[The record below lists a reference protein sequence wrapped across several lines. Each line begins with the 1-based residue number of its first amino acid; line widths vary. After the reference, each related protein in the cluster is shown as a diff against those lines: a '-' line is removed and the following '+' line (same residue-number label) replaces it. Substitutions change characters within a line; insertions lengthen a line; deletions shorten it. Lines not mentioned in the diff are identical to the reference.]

1 MMKKLVVYLGVVLL
15 ILAAS
20 QACSKSGGGGG
31 SGCDGEAALNFT
43 TTPALNSTEPPA
55 PGPDFGVTVKI
66 TNLPATGATIV
77 ITAKPENPASATA
90 FFTQTINTTS
100 SSTDVTITGTPL
112 TTSAIVSISVTS
124 KSCATNTKSGTYR
137 YSRK

>member
-1 MMKKLVVYLGVVLL
+1 MKKLVVYLGIVL
-15 ILAAS
+15 ILFAVS
-20 QACSKSGGGGG
+20 ESCSKSGGGG

-43 TTPALNSTEPPA
+43 STPALNSTEPPA

-66 TNLPATGATIV
+66 TNLPAAGATIV
-77 ITAKPENPASATA
+77 VTAKPENPASATP
-90 FFTQTINTTS
+90 FFTQTVNTTT

-112 TTSAIVSISVTS
+112 ATSAIVSITVTS
-124 KSCATNTKSGTYR
+124 KSCATNTKNGTYR

>member
-1 MMKKLVVYLGVVLL
+1 MKKLVVYLGVVML
-15 ILAAS
+15 IIGVS
-20 QACSKSGGGGG
+20 SACSKSGGGG

-55 PGPDFGVTVKI
+55 PGPDFGVTVSI
-66 TNLPATGATIV
+66 TNLPSTGATIV
-77 ITAKPENPASATA
+77 VTAKPENPSSATA

-112 TTSAIVSISVTS
+112 ATSAIVSISVTS